1 MLLSCGD
8 ALVDFL
14 PVKSV
19 DGRDAAVPVAGGSC
33 LNIAVGM
40 ARLGAPAG
48 FVGGISTDL
57 FGRIISSHALA
68 SKVDLRYATQSE
80 HQTTLAFV
88 RHVAGE
94 PQYAFYDEATASR
107 NWTYRRGSIPFEE
120 IEAIHVGST
129 TLAND
134 EGATQAL
141 AMIRDAGGSVT
152 ISFDPNCRPNLV
164 KHKARYVDWMDA
176 FAAAAHIVRMS
187 DVDFEFL
194 YGGGDYAGKAKSLIR
209 AGASL
214 VVITRGIKGAQA
226 WHAEAGAVELH
237 APTVDVVDTIGA
249 GDSFQAALLFTQD
262 RTDRHESPDADEF
275 GRTWSRGV
283 ICVSMRCFH
292 MRARRCRS
300 AATIRCGRGIVPSS
314 GTRTDIESL
323 AGHRAEFIFAVLN
336 IETSDGAPVRILVR
350 RIASWSG
357 SAGVPDKAG
366 LRKQKLGPAL
376 KDEWRMTR
384 RSCSWSDRPR

>member
-14 PVKSV
+14 PVKTL

-57 FGRIISSHALA
+57 FGRIIADHASA
-68 SKVDLRYATQSE
+68 SRVDLRYAVRSD

-88 RHVAGE
+88 RTVAGE

-107 NWTYRRGSIPFEE
+107 NWTYRPGSIPFDK

-134 EGATQAL
+134 QGAANAL
-141 AMIRDAGGSVT
+141 AMVKDAGGSVT

-164 KHKARYVDWMDA
+164 SHKPRYVEQMDT
-176 FAAAAHIVRMS
+176 FAAAADIVRMS

-194 YGGGDYAGKAKSLIR
+194 YGGSDYAGKARSLIE
-209 AGASL
+209 AGAGL
-214 VVITRGIKGAQA
+214 VVVTRGIKGAQA
-226 WHAEAGAVELH
+226 WHREAGAVEVQ
-237 APTVDVVDTIGA
+237 APAIDVVDSIGA
-249 GDSFQAALLFTQD
+249 GDSFQAGLLFAL
-262 RTDRHESPDADEF
+262 RAI
-275 GRTWSRGV
+275 GRIGAKALMQMNSGELGRA
-283 ICVSMRCFH
+283 VSF
-292 MRARRCRS
+292 AS
-300 AATIRCGRGIVPSS
+300 ACAAFTCGR
-314 GTRTDIESL
+314 
-323 AGHRAEFIFAVLN
+323 AGADPPRQSDMGAKLSRLLPDVL
-336 IETSDGAPVRILVR
+336 G
-350 RIASWSG
+350 
-357 SAGVPDKAG
+357 
-366 LRKQKLGPAL
+366 
-376 KDEWRMTR
+376 
-384 RSCSWSDRPR
+384 

>member
-8 ALVDFL
+8 ALIDFL

-48 FVGGISTDL
+48 FAGGISTDL
-57 FGRIISSHALA
+57 FGRMIADHAIA
-68 SKVDLRYATQSE
+68 SQVELRYAVRSE

-88 RHVAGE
+88 RTVAGE

-107 NWTYRRGSIPFEE
+107 NWIYRRGSIAFDE

-129 TLAND
+129 TLAN
-134 EGATQAL
+134 EIGAAQAL
-141 AMIRDAGGSVT
+141 AMIDDADASVT

-164 KHKARYVDWMDA
+164 KRKARYVEQMDA
-176 FAAAAHIVRMS
+176 FAAAADIVRMS

-194 YGGGDYAGKAKSLIR
+194 YGGSDYAGRATSLIE

-226 WHAEAGAVELH
+226 WHQKAGMVEVE

-249 GDSFQAALLFTQD
+249 GDSFQAALLFALREIGRIGTGALVQM
-262 RTDRHESPDADEF
+262 SSDEL
-275 GRTWSRGV
+275 GRALS
-283 ICVSMRCFH
+283 F
-292 MRARRCRS
+292 
-300 AATIRCGRGIVPSS
+300 ATICAAFTCGRAGADPPRRADVSVELS
-314 GTRTDIESL
+314 GL
-323 AGHRAEFIFAVLN
+323 F
-336 IETSDGAPVRILVR
+336 
-350 RIASWSG
+350 
-357 SAGVPDKAG
+357 PDR
-366 LRKQKLGPAL
+366 L
-376 KDEWRMTR
+376 
-384 RSCSWSDRPR
+384 

>member
-57 FGRIISSHALA
+57 FGRMIADHALT
-68 SKVDLRYATQSE
+68 SQVDLRYATRSE

-88 RHVAGE
+88 RHVGGE

-107 NWTYRRGSIPFEE
+107 NWTYRRGSIPFDE

-134 EGATQAL
+134 HGAAQTL
-141 AMIRDAGGSVT
+141 AMIEDAGGSTT

-164 KHKARYVDWMDA
+164 RDKARYVDQMDA
-176 FAAAAHIVRMS
+176 FAAAADIVRMS

-194 YGGGDYAGKAKSLIR
+194 YGGGDYGERAKSLIA

-214 VVITRGIKGAQA
+214 VVVTRGIKGAQA
-226 WHAEAGAVELH
+226 WHRAAGLVEVEAPTIGCGGYHRGRRQLSSRVVVRVARHRTDQARSAGANEFRRAWSGVVVC
-237 APTVDVVDTIGA
+237 VD
-249 GDSFQAALLFTQD
+249 L
-262 RTDRHESPDADEF
+262 R
-275 GRTWSRGV
+275 GR
-283 ICVSMRCFH
+283 H
-292 MRARRCRS
+292 MRTRRRRS
-300 AATIRCGRGIVPSS
+300 AAPIRCRPGIVSS
-314 GTRTDIESL
+314 SQRIGSNGTR
-323 AGHRAEFIFAVLN
+323 EFVSVPGTAAV
-336 IETSDGAPVRILVR
+336 RRRLVR
-350 RIASWSG
+350 R
-357 SAGVPDKAG
+357 VP
-366 LRKQKLGPAL
+366 
-376 KDEWRMTR
+376 TR
-384 RSCSWSDRPR
+384 RDDLAI